1 MARIEFSANCRS
13 RALSKLFANNAFGMF
28 KGDCISAKNY
38 MTAVILLALTVGA
51 LLVHGYHPFAEDAE
65 IYLPGVEKILHPE
78 LFPAGQEFFG
88 SHANLT
94 LFPNLIAFSLRAS
107 HLPFEAGLF
116 LWHVVSIF
124 LFLLACWELS
134 GRCFP
139 SARARWAGVTL
150 VAALLTLPVAGTDLY
165 IVDQYLNPR
174 NLSAFAC
181 VFAVTRVLEKKYL
194 WVGLWLAL
202 ALSVHPLMP
211 MYTISFCLL
220 LVAMERFERRSA
232 PETRVVQTT
241 SALAFLLPLGAL
253 FSASTPA
260 YHEAVQFHSAH
271 YILRWAWYEW
281 LGAIAPVG
289 LLWLFARIARTRQ
302 WQAMARMSRALIVYD
317 LAYLAAALLFSIP
330 KSFEA
335 LARLQPM
342 RSLHLLYI
350 VMFLM
355 AGGLLGEYLLK
366 DRMWRWLVLF
376 VPLGVGMF
384 AAQRALFPA
393 SAHIELPGI
402 ASKNPWAQA
411 FVWIRE
417 NTPENAIFGLD
428 PYYMRIPG
436 EDTIGFRCLA
446 MRSRTVDVN
455 KDSGAVS
462 MFPPLAGE
470 WWEQLQALRGW
481 KSFQKPDFLRLKAR
495 CGVGW
500 VVLEQPGLSGLE
512 CPYQNRAVQVCK
524 LP

>member
-1 MARIEFSANCRS
+1 V
-13 RALSKLFANNAFGMF
+13 
-28 KGDCISAKNY
+28 
-38 MTAVILLALTVGA
+38 VILLALTVGA
-51 LLVHGYHPFAEDAE
+51 LLVHGYQPFAEDAE

-94 LFPNLIAFSLRAS
+94 LFPNLIALSLRTL
-107 HLPFEAGLF
+107 HLPFEAGVF

-139 SARARWAGVTL
+139 RARVRWAGVAL
-150 VAALLTLPVAGTDLY
+150 VAALLSLPVAGSDLY
-165 IVDQYLNPR
+165 IVGQYLNPR

-181 VFAVTRVLEKKYL
+181 LFAVTRVLEKKYL
-194 WVGLWLAL
+194 WAGLWLVL

-220 LVAMERFERRSA
+220 LVAMEKFERQLA
-232 PETRVVQTT
+232 PETQVAQTGT
-241 SALAFLLPLGAL
+241 ALAFLLPLGAL
-253 FSASTPA
+253 FSPSTPA

-281 LGAIAPVG
+281 VGAVAPVG
-289 LLWLFARIARTRQ
+289 LLWWFGGIAGARQ
-302 WQAMARMSRALIVYD
+302 WRAMERMCRALIVYS
-317 LAYLAAALLFSIP
+317 LAYLGAALLFSIP

-335 LARLQPM
+335 LARLQPL
-342 RSLHLLYI
+342 RSLHLVYI

-355 AGGLLGEYLLK
+355 AGGWLGEYLLQ
-366 DRMWRWLVLF
+366 DRMRRWLALF
-376 VPLGVGMF
+376 VPLSIGMF

-393 SAHIELPGI
+393 SAHIELPGM
-402 ASKNPWAQA
+402 APKNPWAQA
-411 FVWIRE
+411 FVWVRE
-417 NTPENAIFGLD
+417 NTPENTIFGLD
-428 PYYMRIPG
+428 PYYMRIAG

-470 WWEQLQALRGW
+470 WWEQLQALRSW
-481 KSFQKPDFLRLKAR
+481 KSFQKADFLRLKTR
-495 CGVGW
+495 YGVGW
-500 VVLEQPGLSGLE
+500 LVLQQPGVAGLE
-512 CPYQNRAVQVCK
+512 CPYQNRAVQICK